1 MRKGTIAIQYL
12 VTLQISQI
20 SKKKNQWDICAD
32 IAKNQNSTAIR
43 PYSNA
48 LNIVTLHYI
57 CSTID
62 NANLYFDVTSR
73 NSRE

>member
-12 VTLQISQI
+12 VMLQISQTR
-20 SKKKNQWDICAD
+20 KKHQWDICAV

-43 PYSNA
+43 PYSSA
-48 LNIVTLHYI
+48 PNIVTLHYI
-57 CSTID
+57 CSMID
-62 NANLYFDVTSR
+62 NANLYFGVTSR